1 MEHMVKTR
9 WTSPLVS
16 ALAALALGLGLI
28 VSAHAQAVDGEVKK
42 VDPEAGKITLKHGEI
57 RNLDIPAMQMSFR
70 VADPAWLKRFQV
82 GDKVTFTADKVGG
95 QFTITSM
102 SPKP

>member
-1 MEHMVKTR
+1 MKVSVMRTIVGLL
-9 WTSPLVS
+9 SGLGIALS
-16 ALAALALGLGLI
+16 ALA
-28 VSAHAQAVDGEVKK
+28 QPVDGEVRK
-42 VDPEAGKITLKHGEI
+42 VDPDAGKITLKHGEI

>member
-1 MEHMVKTR
+1 MKPSFLR
-9 WTSPLVS
+9 PLAALVAGVGLSLS
-16 ALAALALGLGLI
+16 ALAQP
-28 VSAHAQAVDGEVKK
+28 VEGEVRK
-42 VDPEAGKITLKHGEI
+42 VDPDAGKITLKHGEI

-70 VADPAWLKRFQV
+70 VSDPGWLKRFQV

-102 SPKP
+102 SPRP